1 MAISSLI
8 HPRTNHDRTSKSF
21 PQIVLR
27 CRLVGYMHIPVHRNS
42 KRHNN
47 LLGHSN
53 PHYCHNY
60 WHSLFSYRM
69 ERGIIMSKTLVATT
83 QEIGGS
89 VWATLDYAFQ
99 ADSFEPYETLIIDET
114 LMPSDEKKPVV
125 EETHLLKA
133 TMPNEDKYTLEIIC
147 EQDITDEDEG
157 FDDFLWRINLYKENL
172 NDLMNE
178 AEPKEYTQDLG
189 SLIVDEQDVKEIEE
203 DWYAWILKQAKDNCI
218 EADGLFDED
227 GERV

>member
-1 MAISSLI
+1 MLVNTKENNYDFISTGFY
-8 HPRTNHDRTSKSF
+8 P
-21 PQIVLR
+21 IVFWYGFNVYLR
-27 CRLVGYMHIPVHRNS
+27 LSTYS
-42 KRHNN
+42 N
-47 LLGHSN
+47 LERGFLFSGHGVYRQCARS
-53 PHYCHNY
+53 
-60 WHSLFSYRM
+60 WHSLIRYRLGR
-69 ERGIIMSKTLVATT
+69 EIQMSKTLVATT

-178 AEPKEYTQDLG
+178 AEPKYYAQDLG
-189 SLIVDEQDVKEIEE
+189 SLVVDEQDIKEIEK
-203 DWYAWILKQAKDNCI
+203 DWYAWILKQAERGMI

-227 GERV
+227 GERI